1 MSKSAKADTVEP
13 RPEPRGASRPSRSQ
27 LATPLWLLVVL
38 LAVIATLLVSER
50 VGSPEPSAFG
60 QATPLAGARGIF
72 AFTGQLDR
80 DSFGLFMLDVD
91 QGTIWCYELISED
104 QTRKLRLVAARSFV
118 YDRYLQDFNVAQP
131 SVQMIR
137 DLVARQR
144 NMVGLDDVPP
154 NSNNG
159 SGDATGSADSVAE

>member
-1 MSKSAKADTVEP
+1 
-13 RPEPRGASRPSRSQ
+13 
-27 LATPLWLLVVL
+27 
-38 LAVIATLLVSER
+38 
-50 VGSPEPSAFG
+50 
-60 QATPLAGARGIF
+60 
-72 AFTGQLDR
+72 
-80 DSFGLFMLDVD
+80 MLDVD